1 MVNCCIFNKQNAR
14 LLFTFKLEEKHTSDD
29 NSEFKNLSQIFCNLI
44 CYLYLLGESLNWQP
58 HVLMWKQFG

>member
-1 MVNCCIFNKQNAR
+1 MVNCCIFSKQNAR

-44 CYLYLLGESLNWQP
+44 CYLYLL
-58 HVLMWKQFG
+58 